1 LTGSLATCPNMA
13 SRSLIVIIR
22 SDTCARPV
30 RKETSEL
37 RTKSCHLI
45 PARTAAGIVI
55 FFLRLLRSTVISMSV
70 YLSVRLHL
78 KNACP
83 TFTKFLYA
91 TRGGRGVFSTDDNA
105 ISYVFPVLCMMGH
118 KLVIYTN
125 DISVMIVTETEFGCA
140 GKQRV
145 ITS

>member
-1 LTGSLATCPNMA
+1 M
-13 SRSLIVIIR
+13 
-22 SDTCARPV
+22 
-30 RKETSEL
+30 
-37 RTKSCHLI
+37 
-45 PARTAAGIVI
+45 
-55 FFLRLLRSTVISMSV
+55 
-70 YLSVRLHL
+70 
-78 KNACP
+78 
-83 TFTKFLYA
+83 
-91 TRGGRGVFSTDDNA
+91 FSTDDNA